1 MKRYARLMFALTVN
15 LRAVLLVAVA
25 LIATGLD
32 AAEVASAQNT
42 GLRIGQVAPAFSL
55 KDQNGKEVSLD
66 ALLKKGPVA
75 LVFFR
80 SADWCL
86 ACDLQLIKLQRH
98 LKEIE
103 ASGGQLVGISYDSA
117 KTLKCFAEKQ
127 AITIPILSDAD
138 SKTIDAYGVRDTQT
152 VPAKKGVARHVTI
165 IVDQKGVVRD
175 KQFGVIFDERPG
187 VNALVK
193 ALKEA
198 QNVKGGTM

>member
-1 MKRYARLMFALTVN
+1 MAG
-15 LRAVLLVAVA
+15 LLAA
-25 LIATGLD
+25 HASGLN
-32 AAEVASAQNT
+32 AAEVASAENT

-98 LKEIE
+98 RKEIE

-117 KTLKCFAEKQ
+117 KTLKRFAEKQ

-193 ALKEA
+193 ALKDA
-198 QNVKGGTM
+198 QN

>member
-1 MKRYARLMFALTVN
+1 MKYIFNIGLCGAMAG
-15 LRAVLLVAVA
+15 LLAA
-25 LIATGLD
+25 HASGLN
-32 AAEVASAQNT
+32 AAEVASAENT

-55 KDQNGKEVSLD
+55 KDQNGKVVSLD

-98 LKEIE
+98 RKEIE

-127 AITIPILSDAD
+127 AITIPILSDTD

-152 VPAKKGVARHVTI
+152 VPAKRGVARHVTV

-175 KQFGVIFDERPG
+175 KQFGVLVDERPG
-187 VNALVK
+187 VDALVR
-193 ALKEA
+193 ALKGA
-198 QNVKGGTM
+198 QKEYGGTLQ

>member
-1 MKRYARLMFALTVN
+1 MKHIFNIGLCGVMAG
-15 LRAVLLVAVA
+15 LLAA
-25 LIATGLD
+25 HASGLD
-32 AAEVASAQNT
+32 AAEVVSAENT
-42 GLRIGQVAPAFSL
+42 GLRIGQAAPAFSL
-55 KDQNGKEVSLD
+55 KDQNGKVVSLD

-98 LKEIE
+98 RKEIE

-127 AITIPILSDAD
+127 AITIPILSDTD

-152 VPAKKGVARHVTI
+152 VPAKRGVARHVTV

-175 KQFGVIFDERPG
+175 KQFGVLVDERPG
-187 VNALVK
+187 VDALVR
-193 ALKEA
+193 ALKGA
-198 QNVKGGTM
+198 QKEYGGTLQ

>member
-1 MKRYARLMFALTVN
+1 MKYIFNIGLCGAMAG
-15 LRAVLLVAVA
+15 LLAA
-25 LIATGLD
+25 HASGLN
-32 AAEVASAQNT
+32 AAEVASAENT

-98 LKEIE
+98 RQEIE

-193 ALKEA
+193 ALKDA
-198 QNVKGGTM
+198 QNVKGGTMQ